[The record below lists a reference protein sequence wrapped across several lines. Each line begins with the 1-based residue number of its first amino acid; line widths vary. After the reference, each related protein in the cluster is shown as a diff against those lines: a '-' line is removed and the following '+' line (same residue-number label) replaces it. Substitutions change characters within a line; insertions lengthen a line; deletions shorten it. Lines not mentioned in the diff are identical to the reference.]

1 MNSAAFQFERA
12 ELWLLQGVI
21 RHEMQG
27 QEIWKFPPASLDL
40 NDQIAR
46 ALLFCDE
53 TGEGSAFLELT
64 RGDTLCIDFCV
75 PNTAKDANGR
85 PIGQAVLM
93 KSFRARAKIAEWFAA
108 EADEPPTVSV
118 QDKLAE
124 WKDSDQKV
132 HTKYRK
138 PRRKD

>member
-1 MNSAAFQFERA
+1 MNSAAVQFERA
-12 ELWLLQGVI
+12 ELWLLQSVI

-27 QEIWKFPPASLDL
+27 QEMWKFPPASLDL
-40 NDQIAR
+40 NDQIAK

-53 TGEGSAFLELT
+53 PGEPSAFLELT

-75 PNTAKDANGR
+75 PNTAKDANGK
-85 PIGQAVLM
+85 PIGQNVLM

-108 EADEPPTVSV
+108 EADEPDAVSI

-124 WKDSDQKV
+124 WGATDQKV

-138 PRRKD
+138 PRRKE